1 MPDPIVHITA
11 GIPDSGT
18 GNITTLGQTLTDGA
32 NVTIGAT
39 TDAAVTAG
47 AAGTVN
53 AHLRSISRD
62 IVGGVV
68 LQPGT
73 NVIGH
78 VVVDSGTV
86 IVTQATGTN
95 LHTVIDSGTISL
107 PALASTSTKQSD
119 GSQKTQIVDGSGNV
133 IASTSNSL
141 NVAITSGGGSGG
153 TASSFGATFPATGT
167 AIGVKNGAN
176 MVNLI
181 ADASG
186 NLGVFQ
192 ATGTNLH
199 TVVDSGSITA
209 NAGTNLNTSAL
220 ALESGGNLAAIKTDT
235 DKILS
240 SATNIT
246 AGAAVATTSFVIG
259 TRYLSAPP
267 TFTNGQEGALQIDA
281 NGKLLVA
288 GSFSATPAV
297 NTFTHISTST
307 TTNGIKSG
315 AGTLSR
321 IVINQT
327 GTVASLITVYDNT
340 TATGTVIAIIDGLS
354 RTGNYDYECAFTT
367 GLSIITTGTAA
378 PDITVVWR

>member
-1 MPDPIVHITA
+1 MPDPIVHITN

-32 NVTIGAT
+32 NVALGAT

-62 IVGGVV
+62 IAGGVV

-78 VVVDSGTV
+78 V
-86 IVTQATGTN
+86 
-95 LHTVIDSGTISL
+95 
-107 PALASTSTKQSD
+107 
-119 GSQKTQIVDGSGNV
+119 
-133 IASTSNSL
+133 
-141 NVAITSGGGSGG
+141 
-153 TASSFGATFPATGT
+153 
-167 AIGVKNGAN
+167 
-176 MVNLI
+176 
-181 ADASG
+181 
-186 NLGVFQ
+186 
-192 ATGTNLH
+192 
-199 TVVDSGSITA
+199 VVDSGSITA

-220 ALESGGNLAAIKTDT
+220 ALESGGNLASVKTNT

-307 TTNGIKSG
+307 ITNGIKSG

-321 IVINQT
+321 IVVNQT